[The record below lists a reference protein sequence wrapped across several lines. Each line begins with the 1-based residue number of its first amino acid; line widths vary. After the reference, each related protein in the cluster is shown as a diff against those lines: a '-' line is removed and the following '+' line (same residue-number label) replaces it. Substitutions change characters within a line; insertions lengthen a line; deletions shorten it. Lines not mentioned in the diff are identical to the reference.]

1 MSPEAQPQDRRT
13 HDARLDAIENQL
25 REGAQRMDGM
35 QTELTRNTEVTT
47 EVRDLLA
54 AYKSGMRV
62 LAGLGKVAV
71 WVGKLAAA
79 GAAISAFW
87 YAITHG
93 GQPPGK

>member
-1 MSPEAQPQDRRT
+1 MSPEGQPQDRRT

-35 QTELTRNTEVTT
+35 QAELTKNTEVTT

-93 GQPPGK
+93 GQPPSK